1 MNTSRAALPAILI
14 MVLAAC
20 SSAGGGPSP
29 SPTPS
34 PSPSGSAVT
43 SPEEALARVQAEH
56 PEFAGLGPLDPDLI
70 GACCWSEAR
79 AVDGG
84 YQVTFTVGWGDCPAG
99 CINKHVWTFAVAPD
113 GRVGLIGEEGEPVPP
128 DVMSGIQG

>member
-1 MNTSRAALPAILI
+1 MNATRAAMSTVLI
-14 MVLAAC
+14 VVLAAC
-20 SSAGGGPSP
+20 SSAGGA
-29 SPTPS
+29 PS
-34 PSPSGSAVT
+34 PSPSPSPSPGAASVT

-70 GACCWSEAR
+70 GACCWSEAK

-99 CINKHVWTFAVAPD
+99 CIDKHVWTFAVAPD
-113 GRVGLIGEEGEPVPP
+113 GRVGLIGEEGPPVPA
-128 DVMSGIQG
+128 DVMSNLGG